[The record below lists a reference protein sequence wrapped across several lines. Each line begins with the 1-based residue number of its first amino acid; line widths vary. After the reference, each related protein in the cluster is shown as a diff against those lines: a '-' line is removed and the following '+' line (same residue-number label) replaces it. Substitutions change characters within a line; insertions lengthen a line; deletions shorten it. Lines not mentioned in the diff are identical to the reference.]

1 MSLVICPVCHST
13 ISDKALICP
22 HCGYTWKGNVIQRP
36 KSYLT
41 ESLLLAL
48 ASLLLFTIWCLPF
61 AIAGFIYALRVD
73 NLWNKGEYEN
83 AAYASRKAN
92 RMFKI
97 GLWIGLFT
105 WIIAL
110 FLITMFLL
118 LILIK

>member
-1 MSLVICPVCHST
+1 MSLVRCPVCRST
-13 ISDKALICP
+13 ISDKAIICP
-22 HCGYTWKGNVIQRP
+22 HCGYTWKRNAIHRP

-41 ESLLLAL
+41 ESLLLVL

-61 AIAGFIYALRVD
+61 AIVAFIYAMRVD

-83 AAYASRKAN
+83 ALYASQKAN

-97 GLWIGLFT
+97 GLWVGLFT

-110 FLITMFLL
+110 FLVAMFLA
-118 LILIK
+118 LIF